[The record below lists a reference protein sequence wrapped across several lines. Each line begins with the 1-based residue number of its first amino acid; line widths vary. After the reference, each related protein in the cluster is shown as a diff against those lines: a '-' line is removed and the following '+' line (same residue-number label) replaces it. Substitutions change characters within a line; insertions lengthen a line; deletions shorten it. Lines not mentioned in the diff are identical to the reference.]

1 MRKVCSLLT
10 KKQRIKIGS
19 DLYLCVGCWYWYNDP
34 VATVRFQSWKISEK
48 LERGEN
54 IYTGKATIGEES
66 RKREEKKVSQSHS
79 TDWNVCQQKMK
90 WDKFRLQRKQII
102 ISVEFHQEHILLNG
116 RSMKVAIHSQTEQ
129 SPPGC
134 LDCFS
139 ALLLHWK
146 TKRPPLPTG
155 KNKLQLSL
163 TVNCW

>member
-1 MRKVCSLLT
+1 MDGNINHTQMCEKGMLPFDQEAEN
-10 KKQRIKIGS
+10 KNS

-54 IYTGKATIGEES
+54 IHMGKATIGEES

-79 TDWNVCQQKMK
+79 IDWNVCQQKMK

-102 ISVEFHQEHILLNG
+102 IFVEIHQEHILLNG

-129 SPPGC
+129 SPQ
-134 LDCFS
+134 D
-139 ALLLHWK
+139 
-146 TKRPPLPTG
+146 
-155 KNKLQLSL
+155 
-163 TVNCW
+163 V